1 MGPGNKHWNVP
12 ALGPSAA
19 DPGVGKDKA
28 SAPSRSSCLSKMDR
42 PPCPARHIHGSC
54 DPEDVALCCV
64 LGERTSQGAQFHSE
78 MMVISHECELTFLFK
93 YSWFIVCVYF
103 RCSAM

>member
-12 ALGPSAA
+12 TLGPSAA
-19 DPGVGKDKA
+19 DPGVRKDKA
-28 SAPSRSSCLSKMDR
+28 SAPSRSSCLSKTDR
-42 PPCPARHIHGSC
+42 PPCPTRHIYGSC
-54 DPEDVALCCV
+54 DPEDAALCCV
-64 LGERTSQGAQFHSE
+64 LGEHTSQGAQFHSE